1 MVISGLI
8 FLLSIEQ
15 AAFPLLFVTDLLS
28 IGSLFII
35 DAQIPLN
42 PTSNILI
49 RLLRLPFILQQEPLD
64 ISNTETTLRQ
74 IR

>member
-15 AAFPLLFVTDLLS
+15 APSPLLFVTVLLS
-28 IGSLFII
+28 ISSLFII
-35 DAQIPLN
+35 DAQILLN
-42 PTSNILI
+42 PTSNILTC
-49 RLLRLPFILQQEPLD
+49 LLRLPFILQQEPLD
-64 ISNTETTLRQ
+64 ISNTESILRQ